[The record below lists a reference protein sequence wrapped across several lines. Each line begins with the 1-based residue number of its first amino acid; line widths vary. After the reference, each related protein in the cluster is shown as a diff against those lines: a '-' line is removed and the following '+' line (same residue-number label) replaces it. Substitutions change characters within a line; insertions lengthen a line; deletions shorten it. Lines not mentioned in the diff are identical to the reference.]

1 MKKQPDESIN
11 TTQKKKDTSS
21 TWHESSGLWSP
32 GCLFVVVLIAAVVHL
47 LMLIQYSAH
56 YSYTSSSS
64 SSSSSSLGASSKRAS
79 QTRHPRHGGRDA
91 GARSGIGCAM
101 SAYAVAAGIG
111 IASPKTIVSSI
122 CGGEDEPLPD
132 VMKPAVF
139 LYAGNDA
146 ASTTTVIHNVESAME
161 KMTRTQ
167 RGADGGD
174 SCVCVLDASQ
184 IHSQQQMSDTLRRC
198 ENGGI
203 VTIVRSVES
212 VSLKGAKVLLPMMSE
227 AGQLEDEGRALSV
240 TESSVLL
247 LLESTIESVSASQG
261 RGGRETATEVE
272 IERDAKARLERS
284 LLATFKADGALEE
297 EARAIVR
304 ALRRRIDHV
313 VVTTSHVVQSN
324 DNL

>member
-1 MKKQPDESIN
+1 M
-11 TTQKKKDTSS
+11 
-21 TWHESSGLWSP
+21 
-32 GCLFVVVLIAAVVHL
+32 
-47 LMLIQYSAH
+47 
-56 YSYTSSSS
+56 
-64 SSSSSSLGASSKRAS
+64 
-79 QTRHPRHGGRDA
+79 
-91 GARSGIGCAM
+91 
-101 SAYAVAAGIG
+101 
-111 IASPKTIVSSI
+111 
-122 CGGEDEPLPD
+122 
-132 VMKPAVF
+132 
-139 LYAGNDA
+139 
-146 ASTTTVIHNVESAME
+146 
-161 KMTRTQ
+161 
-167 RGADGGD
+167 
-174 SCVCVLDASQ
+174 
-184 IHSQQQMSDTLRRC
+184 
-198 ENGGI
+198 
-203 VTIVRSVES
+203 TIVRSVES

-324 DNL
+324 DDL

>member
-1 MKKQPDESIN
+1 M
-11 TTQKKKDTSS
+11 
-21 TWHESSGLWSP
+21 
-32 GCLFVVVLIAAVVHL
+32 
-47 LMLIQYSAH
+47 
-56 YSYTSSSS
+56 
-64 SSSSSSLGASSKRAS
+64 
-79 QTRHPRHGGRDA
+79 
-91 GARSGIGCAM
+91 
-101 SAYAVAAGIG
+101 
-111 IASPKTIVSSI
+111 
-122 CGGEDEPLPD
+122 
-132 VMKPAVF
+132 
-139 LYAGNDA
+139 
-146 ASTTTVIHNVESAME
+146 
-161 KMTRTQ
+161 
-167 RGADGGD
+167 
-174 SCVCVLDASQ
+174 
-184 IHSQQQMSDTLRRC
+184 
-198 ENGGI
+198 
-203 VTIVRSVES
+203 TIVRSVES